1 LTETRPISSPRRTA
15 GFVLLTVA
23 PMVALVHVIGLLDPV
38 GSKASDDGDPF
49 GTPPPA
55 SESITALVVC
65 AALVVLGL
73 WLVRRKK
80 TPTQV
85 G

>member
-1 LTETRPISSPRRTA
+1 MSSPRRAA
-15 GFVLLTVA
+15 GFLLLTVA

-55 SESITALVVC
+55 SESIVALVVC

-73 WLVRRKK
+73 WMVRRKK
-80 TPTQV
+80 TSARV
-85 G
+85 D

>member
-1 LTETRPISSPRRTA
+1 MGSPRRAA
-15 GFVLLTVA
+15 GFLLLAVG

-38 GSKASDDGDPF
+38 GSKLSDDGDPF

-55 SESITALVVC
+55 SESIIALVVC
-65 AALVVLGL
+65 AALVVLGV
-73 WLVRRKK
+73 WLVRTKK
-80 TPTQV
+80 TPTRV

>member
-1 LTETRPISSPRRTA
+1 MSSPRRAA
-15 GFVLLTVA
+15 GFLLLTVA
-23 PMVALVHVIGLLDPV
+23 PVGALVQVIGLLDPV
-38 GSKASDDGDPF
+38 GSKLSDDGDPF

-55 SESITALVVC
+55 SGSIIALVVC

-73 WLVRRKK
+73 WLVRTKQAPAR
-80 TPTQV
+80 V

>member
-1 LTETRPISSPRRTA
+1 MSSPRRAA
-15 GFVLLTVA
+15 GFLLLAVA

-38 GSKASDDGDPF
+38 GSKLSDDGDPF

-55 SESITALVVC
+55 SESIVALVVC
-65 AALVVLGL
+65 AALVILGV
-73 WLVRRKK
+73 WLVRTKK
-80 TPTQV
+80 APTRV